1 MTSAGTD
8 QIDAAGASASVSF
21 EDAGRA
27 GRKAVVDIGSNSVR
41 LVIYE
46 GPARAPIPICNEKA
60 LCGLGRDMTGDGSL
74 NPVARAYAL
83 ATLRRYKRLVDEYG
97 GPQVFAIATSA
108 VRDARDGA
116 EFMAAVRGLGF
127 DAQTL
132 SGAEEA
138 TLAAQGV
145 VSFEPYA
152 DGLAGDMGGGSL
164 ELVSLKKG
172 RIGEHVSMAVGPLN
186 LMRESGENL
195 GRAQKLIDAQL
206 DKASMLKPR
215 GDGALYTVGGA
226 WRAVARIHM
235 RLRSYPLSVLHRY
248 EMTAREA
255 IEICDLIAQQSRRS
269 LEDIPG
275 IPRRRI
281 DTLPYAAL
289 VLKAVLKRMA
299 AERVVVSSGGVR
311 EGILYRELSDE
322 ERDRDPLIEAC
333 RFYADRLS
341 PSPAYGAGC
350 FPVVN
355 GLFDQSDKA
364 MRRLRCAAILMI
376 DAGAYF
382 HPDLRGRHAFET
394 ALSAPFVAVSHEER
408 VWIALALYRRYQ
420 GRSAALPNEAAIS
433 LLPWELQQS
442 ATQFGL
448 AMRFAASYAPKVAA
462 PLQGCSLRLEG
473 GRLIFSAPADCED
486 MMGDSPRKRLE
497 ALAAAFEAE
506 AAEVYGDEAG

>member
-1 MTSAGTD
+1 MARAETERD
-8 QIDAAGASASVSF
+8 DAVVAAARASERS
-21 EDAGRA
+21 

-60 LCGLGRDMTGDGSL
+60 LCGLGRDMTGEGGL
-74 NPVARAYAL
+74 NPVASAYAL
-83 ATLRRYKRLVDEYG
+83 ATLGRYKRLIDEYG
-97 GPQVFAIATSA
+97 SPEVFAIATSA
-108 VRDARDGA
+108 VRDARDGS
-116 EFMAAVRGLGF
+116 EFMTAVRALGF
-127 DAQTL
+127 DAQIL

-138 TLAAQGV
+138 ALAAQGV
-145 VSFEPYA
+145 VSFEPHA

-164 ELVSLKKG
+164 ELVSLKQG
-172 RIGEHVSMAVGPLN
+172 RIGEHVSMPVGPLN
-186 LMRESGENL
+186 LMRASGEDL

-206 DKASMLKPR
+206 GKAALLK
-215 GDGALYTVGGA
+215 GSAHDALYTVGGA

-255 IEICDLIAQQSRRS
+255 VEICDLIAHQSRRS

-275 IPRRRI
+275 IPRRRL

-289 VLKAVLKRMA
+289 VLKAVLERMG

-311 EGILYRELSDE
+311 EGILYRELSGE
-322 ERDRDPLIEAC
+322 ERRRDPLIEAC

-341 PSPAYGAGC
+341 PNPAYAEAC

-355 GLFDQSDKA
+355 GLFDQTDEA
-364 MRRLRCAAILMI
+364 MRRVRYAACLMI
-376 DAGAYF
+376 DASAYF

-394 ALSAPFVAVSHEER
+394 ALSAPFVAVSHAER
-408 VWIALALYRRYQ
+408 IWIALALYRRYQ
-420 GRSAALPNEAAIS
+420 GRSASLPNETAIS
-433 LLPWELQQS
+433 LLPWERQQS

-462 PLQGCSLRLEG
+462 PLQGCRLRLEG
-473 GRLIFSAPADCED
+473 GRLIFSAPDDREQ

-497 ALAAAFEAE
+497 ALAAAFEVE
-506 AAEVYGDEAG
+506 AAEVYGD

>member
-1 MTSAGTD
+1 MKSAETDQAVAAGTHAAALSS
-8 QIDAAGASASVSF
+8 DARG
-21 EDAGRA
+21 EE
-27 GRKAVVDIGSNSVR
+27 RKAVVDIGSNSVR

-46 GPARAPIPICNEKA
+46 GPARSPIPICNEKA
-60 LCGLGRDMTGDGSL
+60 LCGLGRDMMEDGSL
-74 NPVARAYAL
+74 NPTARAYAL
-83 ATLRRYKRLVDEYG
+83 ATLERYKRLVDEYG

-116 EFMAAVRGLGF
+116 DFMAAVRALGF

-145 VSFEPYA
+145 VSFEPHA

-172 RIGEHVSMAVGPLN
+172 RIGDHVSMPVGPLN
-186 LMRESGENL
+186 LMRESGEDL
-195 GRAQKLIDAQL
+195 GRVQKLIDAHL
-206 DKASMLKPR
+206 GKASILKRRR
-215 GDGALYTVGGA
+215 GGALYTVGGA

-281 DTLPYAAL
+281 DTLPYASM
-289 VLKAVLKRMA
+289 VLKAVLQRMG

-322 ERDRDPLIEAC
+322 DRDRDPLIEAC
-333 RFYADRLS
+333 RFYANRLS
-341 PSPAYGAGC
+341 PNPAYGEAC

-355 GLFDQSDKA
+355 GLFDQSDAA
-364 MRRLRCAAILMI
+364 MRRLRHAASLMI
-376 DAGAYF
+376 DTSAYF

-420 GRSAALPNEAAIS
+420 GRSASLPNEAAIS
-433 LLPWELQQS
+433 LLPWEFQQS

-448 AMRFAASYAPKVAA
+448 AMRFVASYSPKVAA
-462 PLQGCSLRLEG
+462 PLEGCALRLHE
-473 GRLIFSAPADCED
+473 GRLIFSAPADRDC
-486 MMGDSPRKRLE
+486 MMGDSPRKRLD

-506 AAEVYGDEAG
+506 AAEVYEG